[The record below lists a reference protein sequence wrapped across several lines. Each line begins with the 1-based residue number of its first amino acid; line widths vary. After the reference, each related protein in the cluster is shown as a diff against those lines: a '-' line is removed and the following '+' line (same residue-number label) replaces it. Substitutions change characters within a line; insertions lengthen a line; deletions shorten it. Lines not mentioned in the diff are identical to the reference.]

1 MLNNHIN
8 SSHAVTPSYLF
19 SLFVRSA
26 IIGNADL
33 ENSGAGFCYLRGNLG
48 FKPKPVLLN
57 GNAVQ
62 EFAAKHFV
70 TCFHVSEIQV
80 CKHVG
85 QQREKPV
92 SHHMPEVNHPMR
104 PAAQEPGTEH
114 NIGMILENR
123 CKKYGVLTR
132 VILQVRILNDDQVA
146 GRCLETRTQSCS
158 LAKVAL
164 LQHELMD
171 PPMGLRFKKFP
182 RSIGRSVIHDD
193 DFNVLDRCRADRIY
207 HNFDRRS
214 LIVTRDN
221 DR

>member
-26 IIGNADL
+26 VIRNADL

-48 FKPKPVLLN
+48 FKPKPVLFN

-104 PAAQEPGTEH
+104 SPAQEPGTEH
-114 NIGMILENR
+114 NIGMIL
-123 CKKYGVLTR
+123 
-132 VILQVRILNDDQVA
+132 
-146 GRCLETRTQSCS
+146 
-158 LAKVAL
+158 
-164 LQHELMD
+164 
-171 PPMGLRFKKFP
+171 
-182 RSIGRSVIHDD
+182 
-193 DFNVLDRCRADRIY
+193 
-207 HNFDRRS
+207 
-214 LIVTRDN
+214 
-221 DR
+221 